1 MMEITAEVRA
11 MLCDLRQRGGD
22 ATPKELKATYSVE
35 VLRACLELGSVF
47 TDGSSA
53 QLRLELGTDD
63 RTVALRRGYAG
74 APPVVVHVT
83 EAACGEKRKRN

>member
-1 MMEITAEVRA
+1 MCATTA
-11 MLCDLRQRGGD
+11 GG
-22 ATPKELKATYSVE
+22 A
-35 VLRACLELGSVF
+35 GSVASWGGVV
-47 TDGSSA
+47 TSCCTWCYA